1 MNQGLLKKNLNFRY
15 IWFAQSGSTL
25 GDWFN
30 QVAITQTVLM
40 LTNSLTAVGT
50 LLLCRSL
57 PYVFL
62 GPILSPLVD
71 KWPKKVILMATDI
84 IRALL
89 VLSFILAIVYN
100 NVHILYVNSF
110 IFGVISVLFNPTKQA
125 LLPLIVNRKDLP
137 EANAFMS
144 STDAIVN
151 IIGAVLGGI
160 VSTVFSPI
168 TCFLVNSLS
177 FLWSAFYVYKIKY
190 KENKKLDTQKQ
201 SYIQLLKEGLVE
213 TNQNTLIRYVI
224 LIGLTWGL
232 VGGGYYILIPF
243 FGNNVYHLGA
253 VGIGALY
260 AIDGLGILLGTYFVK
275 AFIKNNFRRSL
286 IMFGISYVV
295 QSLLFVLLTQST
307 VFYFGGLFLFLMRV
321 CGGIIIPLSNYFVQL
336 GTADEIRGRVFALYN
351 STYMGV
357 MQVSYFGSGY
367 AFEKYSIPVVGAIGG
382 VISMLCGLIWLSQVI
397 KGKFNLIEKV

>member
-40 LTNSLTAVGT
+40 LTNSLSAVGT

-71 KWPKKVILMATDI
+71 KWPKKKILMATDV

-110 IFGVISVLFNPTKQA
+110 IFGMISVLFNPTKQA
-125 LLPLIVNRKDLP
+125 LLPLIVDRKDLP

-190 KENKKLDTQKQ
+190 KENKKPDTKKQ

-213 TNQNTLIRYVI
+213 TKQNTLIRYVI

-243 FGNNVYHLGA
+243 LGNNVYHLGA

-286 IMFGISYVV
+286 IMFGMSYAV

-307 VFYFGGLFLFLMRV
+307 VFYFGSLFLFLMRV

-336 GTADEIRGRVFALYN
+336 GTTDEIRGRVFALYN

-382 VISMLCGLIWLSQVI
+382 IISMLCGLIWLSQVI
-397 KGKFNLIEKV
+397 KGKFNLVEKV